1 MTWKWIA
8 LCVSDITK
16 RGVFTIDGFLMMVRF
31 ILNLSPREAQP
42 LLVPS
47 HLARQPFDAMEAG

>member
-1 MTWKWIA
+1 MTWRWIA

-16 RGVFTIDGFLMMVRF
+16 RDEFPIDGFLMMVRF
-31 ILNLSPREAQP
+31 ILNLSPREGQP

>member
-8 LCVSDITK
+8 LFVSDITK
-16 RGVFTIDGFLMMVRF
+16 RGVFTIDGFLMMVQF
-31 ILNLSPREAQP
+31 ILNHSPRAAQP